1 MIRCHLCD
9 SVPEDWVFYLISQ
22 LCCLLGLHALVKQAA
37 QLKRLTCKEWRE
49 TSSQHPASTGPSALQ
64 PMRHRSCQQVAE
76 LQRESFL
83 SRTFRWDLSPG
94 SLPDSALER
103 LQSRRPREA
112 VLRLLTH
119 RNCEVINVCLR
130 EPRSFRAA
138 WCIAIKSSY
147 KYHPKQ
153 GNFLSLLHISI
164 KRTEM
169 TEIEQFPGNR
179 TWLECSLHCLS
190 PFILLARWEVHSI

>member
-37 QLKRLTCKEWRE
+37 QLKRLHARNEGKP
-49 TSSQHPASTGPSALQ
+49 PANTQQALGPSVLQ

-76 LQRESFL
+76 LQSESFL

-103 LQSRRPREA
+103 LQGRRPREA

-119 RNCEVINVCLR
+119 RNCEVINVCLH
-130 EPRSFRAA
+130 EPPNFRAA

-164 KRTEM
+164 KRNKM
-169 TEIEQFPGNR
+169 TEIEQLPGNR
-179 TWLECSLHCLS
+179 TWLECSLRCLS
-190 PFILLARWEVHSI
+190 PFILF